1 MPLRLTTEPSGTVW
15 PGPASTDGGMLSGA
29 VIVMLTV
36 SEEVSVPSSAV
47 SVKMTSVSEST
58 GGAVNVVE
66 AEVALASVISKI
78 EGL

>member
-1 MPLRLTTEPSGTVW
+1 
-15 PGPASTDGGMLSGA
+15 MLSGA